1 MSQITKANEQK
12 SVWVLV
18 SGLKAD
24 TTELDLKKVVPSVIE
39 LVNDWQSRGNFI
51 WSGPF
56 QDNKTGMAIF
66 EATEEDARTFYDK
79 YDKICSDILDY
90 HLDQWGAIPFLS
102 AL

>member
-66 EATEEDARTFYDK
+66 EATEKDARTFYDK
-79 YDKICSDILDY
+79 YDKICSGILDY